1 METVTLALNAM
12 NTRFELVLQGDKGS
26 SLRAAGEEAFRE
38 IARLEA
44 LLSAFRPTS
53 EIARLNARA
62 SVEPVQVSPEV
73 FSLLLRARTLWEDC
87 DGAFDITVGPLMLC
101 WGFREASGR
110 LPAEAEIEAA
120 RSMVGF
126 RHVDFDEARRTV
138 RFRRAG
144 LALDLGA
151 VGKGYAIDQA
161 AQLLLE
167 NGVRSA
173 LLHGGTST
181 TYAIGLPLEG
191 SAWRTAVEIPPGLPG
206 PLAGLLSTV
215 DLCDNAIAVS
225 SVAEKSFAAEGKTYG
240 HVMDPR
246 TGQPAEWAVM
256 SAVVVPGAT
265 EADVWST
272 ALMVLGRPGLEK
284 LRQAESGARGLVVG
298 TDGEVA
304 SVGFDFVPCTTK

>member
-1 METVTLALNAM
+1 
-12 NTRFELVLQGDKGS
+12 
-26 SLRAAGEEAFRE
+26 
-38 IARLEA
+38 EA

-173 LLHGGTST
+173 L
-181 TYAIGLPLEG
+181 
-191 SAWRTAVEIPPGLPG
+191 TAVEIPRGLPG

-215 DLCDNAIAVS
+215 DLCDNALAVS